1 MGLVV
6 KIIAAL
12 YFLFGTAFLL
22 TAKFAED
29 VEVKKKNKLY
39 SVISFLAATFLVA
52 ALILL

>member
-6 KIIAAL
+6 KIVAGL
-12 YFLFGTAFLL
+12 YFLFGLAFLL
-22 TAKFAED
+22 SAKYSED
-29 VEVKKKNKLY
+29 VQVKKRSKLY